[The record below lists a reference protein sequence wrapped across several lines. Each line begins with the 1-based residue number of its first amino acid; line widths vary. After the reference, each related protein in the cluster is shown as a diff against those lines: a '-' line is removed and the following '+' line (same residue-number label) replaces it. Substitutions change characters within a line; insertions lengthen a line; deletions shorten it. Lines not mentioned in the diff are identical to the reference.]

1 LSSVIKAP
9 TKILIIRLSS
19 IGDIIITT
27 PLVRAVRQ
35 KFPEAQ
41 IDFVIKKQFAGLMKH
56 NPHIDHLLIFDKE
69 KGISPLKQ
77 KIAQT
82 GYDLVVDIHKNI
94 RSSILKMSSKAIS
107 TTYPKYI
114 FRRTLLVKFGM
125 NLYQDIQ
132 PVYLRYFKA
141 VEKFGVSYD
150 HQGTEVFFEPS
161 DHETVRESLR
171 EKGYRP
177 GQELVVICPGASY
190 SNKQWLPERF
200 AEVADQ
206 LAEKGCFVCLHGG
219 KADVDLC
226 VSISNIMKHNVHL
239 FANQFSLLESAAFLK
254 MAHLAITND
263 SGMMHLAQ
271 SQKTPVVAI
280 FGPTSRELGYFPL
293 PGNSAVVEKNV
304 SCRPCT
310 HNGLNYCPK
319 KHFRCMREIEVN
331 DVADAAFKFLTT
343 TKK

>member
-1 LSSVIKAP
+1 
-9 TKILIIRLSS
+9 
-19 IGDIIITT
+19 
-27 PLVRAVRQ
+27 
-35 KFPEAQ
+35 
-41 IDFVIKKQFAGLMKH
+41 MKH

-69 KGISPLKQ
+69 TGISPLKH
-77 KIAQT
+77 KIAQA
-82 GYDLVVDIHKNI
+82 GYDLVIDIHKNI

-107 TTYPKYI
+107 STYPKYI
-114 FRRTLLVKFGM
+114 FRRTLLVNFGI
-125 NLYQDIQ
+125 NLYKDTQ

-150 HQGTEVFFEPS
+150 QLGTEVFFGPN
-161 DHETVRESLR
+161 DHERVKESLM
-171 EKGYRP
+171 EKGYKS
-177 GQELVVICPGASY
+177 GQQLVVICPGASY

-206 LAEKGCFVCLHGG
+206 LVEKGCFVCLHGG

-226 VSISNIMKHNVHL
+226 VSISNVMKQKATI

-254 MAHLAITND
+254 IAHLAITND

-271 SQKTPVVAI
+271 SQKIPVVAI
-280 FGPTSRELGYFPL
+280 FGPTTRELGYFPL
-293 PGNSAVVEKNV
+293 SGNSTVVEKNV

-310 HNGLNYCPK
+310 HNGLNHCPK
-319 KHFRCMREIEVN
+319 KHFRCMREIDGK

-343 TKK
+343 SIK